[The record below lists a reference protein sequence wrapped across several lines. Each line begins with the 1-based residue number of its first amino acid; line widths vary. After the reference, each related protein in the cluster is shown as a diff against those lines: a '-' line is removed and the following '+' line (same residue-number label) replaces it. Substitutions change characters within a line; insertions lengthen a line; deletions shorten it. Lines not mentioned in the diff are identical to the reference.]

1 MRSSGREIRTNRAG
15 FREMLRRGPSSRL
28 HEDVSRADGRRFR
41 ALTMGGKA
49 GLIMLLGKGRKSMAR
64 SGELAVSSG
73 KAQRRDNGLSPAHT
87 EAEARLLS
95 EFRSRRAVLAP
106 YWVRAS
112 AAISWSSIGL
122 SMNVRL
128 IATVSRNVASVFAV
142 TSYGVSGMTRW
153 LHSRPRSEERRV

>member
-1 MRSSGREIRTNRAG
+1 M
-15 FREMLRRGPSSRL
+15 
-28 HEDVSRADGRRFR
+28 SRADGRVFR

-49 GLIMLLGKGRKSMAR
+49 GLIMLLGKERKSMAR
-64 SGELAVSSG
+64 SGELAVSIG
-73 KAQRRDNGLSPAHT
+73 KAQRRENGLSTAHT

-95 EFRSRRAVLAP
+95 EFRSRRAVLPPP

-112 AAISWSSIGL
+112 AASSWSSIGL

-153 LHSRPRSEERRV
+153 LHSRPYHSVPLPASHNWPVITNSVLSPNCGWDRPPNVVP

>member
-1 MRSSGREIRTNRAG
+1 
-15 FREMLRRGPSSRL
+15 
-28 HEDVSRADGRRFR
+28 
-41 ALTMGGKA
+41 MGGKA

-64 SGELAVSSG
+64 SGDLAVSIG
-73 KAQRRDNGLSPAHT
+73 KAQRRENGLTTAHT

-112 AAISWSSIGL
+112 AALPWSSIGL

-142 TSYGVSGMTRW
+142 TSYGVSGM
-153 LHSRPRSEERRV
+153 RSEEHTSELQSRGDLVGRL

>member
-1 MRSSGREIRTNRAG
+1 M
-15 FREMLRRGPSSRL
+15 
-28 HEDVSRADGRRFR
+28 SRADGRVFR

-64 SGELAVSSG
+64 SGELAVSIG
-73 KAQRRDNGLSPAHT
+73 KAQRRENGLSTAHT

-112 AAISWSSIGL
+112 AASS
-122 SMNVRL
+122 
-128 IATVSRNVASVFAV
+128 
-142 TSYGVSGMTRW
+142 
-153 LHSRPRSEERRV
+153 RSEERRVGKERRGLRSRGRCSDEEW